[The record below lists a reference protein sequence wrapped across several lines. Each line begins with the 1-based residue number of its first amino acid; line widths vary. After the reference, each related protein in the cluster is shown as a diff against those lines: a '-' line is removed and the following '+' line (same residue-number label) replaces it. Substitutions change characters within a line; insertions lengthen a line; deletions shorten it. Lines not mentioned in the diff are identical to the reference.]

1 MLSPEFL
8 EILRC
13 PDDHSRLTAA
23 DGGLLSRL
31 NESVATG
38 QLKNRG
44 GRTVEKRLDGALLR
58 RRQSG
63 LSDYRSDPD
72 PVGGRRNSGRQ
83 MKPRP
88 CVMRYARETPLGKL

>member
-31 NESVATG
+31 NESVAIG

-58 RRQSG
+58 ADGKVAYPIIDQIPILLVDEG
-63 LSDYRSDPD
+63 IL
-72 PVGGRRNSGRQ
+72 VG
-83 MKPRP
+83 K
-88 CVMRYARETPLGKL
+88 

>member
-23 DGGLLSRL
+23 DGCLVSRL

-44 GRTVEKRLDGALLR
+44 GRLVEKRLDGALLR
-58 RRQSG
+58 ADGKVAYPIIDQI
-63 LSDYRSDPD
+63 
-72 PVGGRRNSGRQ
+72 PVLLVDEGIFVA
-83 MKPRP
+83 K
-88 CVMRYARETPLGKL
+88 

>member
-31 NESVATG
+31 NESVAAG
-38 QLKNRG
+38 QNGKNRG
-44 GRTVEKRLDGALLR
+44 GRPVEKRLDGALLCADGKVAYPIID
-58 RRQSG
+58 QIPILLVDEG
-63 LSDYRSDPD
+63 IL
-72 PVGGRRNSGRQ
+72 VG
-83 MKPRP
+83 K
-88 CVMRYARETPLGKL
+88 

>member
-13 PDDHSRLTAA
+13 PDDHSRLAAA
-23 DGGLLSRL
+23 DAGLLTLL

-44 GRTVEKRLDGALLR
+44 GRLVEKRLDGTLLR
-58 RRQSG
+58 
-63 LSDYRSDPD
+63 
-72 PVGGRRNSGRQ
+72 
-83 MKPRP
+83 
-88 CVMRYARETPLGKL
+88 